1 MRFQVSG
8 LSSAKDKIEE
18 ARLEFK
24 SYVIYQ
30 RQFDSMRDDFC
41 QRLHRAIAKQ
51 NGYVEQEELTS
62 EEERCMKFLEKGNQN
77 WGQEQIAERLM

>member
-1 MRFQVSG
+1 M
-8 LSSAKDKIEE
+8 
-18 ARLEFK
+18 
-24 SYVIYQ
+24 
-30 RQFDSMRDDFC
+30 
-41 QRLHRAIAKQ
+41 KQ